1 MKSVRAIALTV
12 AALLSATVPV
22 LAAPAAPAADTPA
35 DVAARFLQAFEKK
48 DFQTIRGLFAPGAT
62 VSTAEL
68 SRSEAPK
75 MVHRTAEEWLAFTE
89 KQMAPVKFS
98 GFKIFETSTLA
109 FDQGASVSVHFRSQ
123 GTFGDFGFV
132 NEGVDT
138 YSLTQVDGAWRI
150 LRYGT
155 FERLDAAPTPK

>member
-1 MKSVRAIALTV
+1 MKPPVRAIALTV
-12 AALLSATVPV
+12 AAVLLAAVPV
-22 LAAPAAPAADTPA
+22 LAAPAADTPA
-35 DVAARFLQAFEKK
+35 DVATRFLQAFEKK
-48 DFQTIRGLFAPGAT
+48 DFQTIRGLFAPGAA

-68 SRSEAPK
+68 SRTEAPK
-75 MVHRTAEEWLAFTE
+75 MVYRTAEEWLTFTE

-98 GFKIFETSTLA
+98 GFKILDTSTIA

-123 GTFGDFGFV
+123 GTFGDFAFV

-138 YSLTQVDGAWRI
+138 YALTQVDGAWRI

-155 FERLDAAPTPK
+155 FERLEAAPK